1 MAYTVVQSCPL
12 IVQEWSNRASST
24 CSNEENYHCVEDE
37 YSRTVEACA
46 EPIWIEPG
54 ILLGLSIANKI
65 FTFLIV
71 IYNHKKV
78 LDIRD
83 SLKVTGEEIVRKTGC
98 VVRFTPDKAHYNK
111 CLNICIA
118 NLTGEVSI

>member
-1 MAYTVVQSCPL
+1 MAYTVAQSCPL
-12 IVQEWSNRASST
+12 TVQEWSNRASST
-24 CSNEENYHCVEDE
+24 CSSGKYHCVEDE
-37 YSRTVEACA
+37 CSRTVEVCV

-71 IYNHKKV
+71 LYNHIKL

-98 VVRFTPDKAHYNK
+98 VVRFTPDKAHYIK
-111 CLNICIA
+111 YLNICIA
-118 NLTGEVSI
+118 NLTGVVSR